1 MAARATSAST
11 VQIRFGP
18 SGLFSPLGNAGV
30 PGTFFLDKN
39 LSNGVNHRFHIRVVS
54 VFVSF
59 VVFLRKKVP
68 GTKFL
73 DKNLS
78 NGAGTFFVPGVLPLR

>member
-1 MAARATSAST
+1 
-11 VQIRFGP
+11 
-18 SGLFSPLGNAGV
+18 V
-30 PGTFFLDKN
+30 PGTKFLDKN
-39 LSNGVNHRFHIRVVS
+39 LSNGVSHRFHIRVVS

-68 GTKFL
+68 GTFFL

-78 NGAGTFFVPGVLPLR
+78 TGVNHRFRVIRGFF